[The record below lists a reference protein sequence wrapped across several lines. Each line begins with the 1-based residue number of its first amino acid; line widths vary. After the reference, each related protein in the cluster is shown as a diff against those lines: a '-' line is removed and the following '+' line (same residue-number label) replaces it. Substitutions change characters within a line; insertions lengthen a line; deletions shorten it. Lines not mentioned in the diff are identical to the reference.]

1 MSEYHNFTSLQPHE
15 EAQFVVFERRTQESL
30 QKAFLIGAISSGFV
44 FLVAVGI
51 YFGVEPEKDE
61 TAKGMDMSQ
70 LKSKEK
76 ISKEKAAKE
85 AAEAAPAPA
94 KP

>member
-30 QKAFLIGAISSGFV
+30 QKAMMIGLISSLAFG
-44 FLVAVGI
+44 LLAVGV
-51 YFGVEPEKDE
+51 YFGVEPAKDD
-61 TAKGMDMSQ
+61 TAKDMDMSQ
-70 LKSKEK
+70 LKSKQK
-76 ISKEKAAKE
+76 
-85 AAEAAPAPA
+85 AEAPKPDAPS